1 FIFKKFRR
9 LSYGNP
15 GMEKGFGL
23 GLSYVKRIVEMHKG
37 MVRVISEIG
46 KGSQFEL
53 ALPALKK

>member
-1 FIFKKFRR
+1 
-9 LSYGNP
+9 
-15 GMEKGFGL
+15 MEKGFGL